1 METIKL
7 KANLASDVRFQSH
20 HHENE
25 NQRLTNRRLVVAN

>member
-20 HHENE
+20 YHGNE
-25 NQRLTNRRLVVAN
+25 NWRLTNKRSILAN